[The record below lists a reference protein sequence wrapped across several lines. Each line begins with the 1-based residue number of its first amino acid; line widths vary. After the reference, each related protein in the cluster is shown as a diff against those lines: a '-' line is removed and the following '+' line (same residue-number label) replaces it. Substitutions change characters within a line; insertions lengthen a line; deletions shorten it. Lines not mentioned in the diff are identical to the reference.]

1 MHTKTFT
8 ATCIVAS
15 LLWSGLGWASQS
27 GDWQLAMLKE
37 PSPAQLKMEQRGR
50 VFIYDQMHDA
60 DVELVMNT
68 QFDRIERMM
77 FVRTQ
82 KAADKG
88 ESEAAADD
96 DC

>member
-1 MHTKTFT
+1 MNAKKST
-8 ATCIVAS
+8 AVWIVAS
-15 LLWSGLGWASQS
+15 LMWSSLGWAAQS

-60 DVELVMNT
+60 DVELAMNT

-88 ESEAAADD
+88 ASEAAADD